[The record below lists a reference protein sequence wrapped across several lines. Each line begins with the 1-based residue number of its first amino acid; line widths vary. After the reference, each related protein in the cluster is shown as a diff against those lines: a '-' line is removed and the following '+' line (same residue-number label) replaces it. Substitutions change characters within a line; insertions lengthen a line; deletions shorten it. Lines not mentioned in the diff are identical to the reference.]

1 MKKLSPFDFVKAI
14 NEKTGNPM
22 DTVPESEKQYL
33 PFMVNRSLSFSPDTI
48 LYANEMNCQ
57 YMLDN
62 RMQFDY
68 LYHSVRRRKRFDKWI
83 KKEESVEQ
91 DITAIM
97 NHYKVSRRKA
107 REYMSLL
114 SEEQITALKGSR
126 GGSNAK

>member
-14 NEKTGNPM
+14 NEKSDSPM
-22 DTVPESEKQYL
+22 DIVPEAEKQYL

-48 LYANEMNCQ
+48 LYANEMNCR
-57 YMLDN
+57 YFLDN

-83 KKEESVEQ
+83 KRNDEEEDNLSAVM
-91 DITAIM
+91 D
-97 NHYKVSRRKA
+97 HYKVSRRKA
-107 REYMSLL
+107 KEYLAMLKP
-114 SEEQITALKGSR
+114 EQLAALKGSK